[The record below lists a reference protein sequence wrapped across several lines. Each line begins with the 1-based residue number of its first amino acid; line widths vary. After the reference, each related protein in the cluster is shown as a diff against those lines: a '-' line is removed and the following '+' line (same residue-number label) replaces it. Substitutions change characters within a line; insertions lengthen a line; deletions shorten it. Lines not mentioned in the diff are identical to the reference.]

1 MSFFPNKPGALAG
14 WAAGHLAR
22 YGRGVLSFS
31 PYRPRPLAPLGPD
44 LPATSGGRF
53 SIRLRRCNGY
63 SAAEDSGGGFLPV
76 STPTASRK
84 PVIGSSRLPGCRS
97 ANGRARAHHG

>member
-53 SIRLRRCNGY
+53 
-63 SAAEDSGGGFLPV
+63 
-76 STPTASRK
+76 
-84 PVIGSSRLPGCRS
+84 
-97 ANGRARAHHG
+97 

>member
-31 PYRPRPLAPLGPD
+31 PYRPRPLAPLDPD
-44 LPATSGGRF
+44 LPATSEGPVLNYGRGVAALYRGG
-53 SIRLRRCNGY
+53 
-63 SAAEDSGGGFLPV
+63 SAGPS
-76 STPTASRK
+76 SHSRE
-84 PVIGSSRLPGCRS
+84 R
-97 ANGRARAHHG
+97 